1 MRNFSVLS
9 DVEFEELTGDLLGA
23 ELNVL
28 VERFASGADG
38 GIDLRWRVDGQTFI
52 GQCKHYAKSSFSQLL
67 KSAEKEVP
75 KLLKLK
81 PAGYRFIT
89 SFDLSPLQKEKIYA
103 LFSSWMSSPG
113 DILGGRDVDALIT
126 LHEAVERRHPK
137 LWVFTGLQLFWAVR
151 ADIANRTSALK
162 SRIERSM
169 PKYVVHSGYQKAREV
184 LETKNVCLISGP
196 PGIGKTTL
204 AQMLLAEHISMGY
217 EPVVIS
223 EDISEAWHSLTHN
236 TRQIF
241 IYDDF
246 LGEIAFFE
254 RMAKNEDKRLV
265 DLIEK
270 ITSGSSKKLVLTTRE
285 YILRDAKKFY
295 ERLDH
300 LDTRLNFLLEL
311 NAYSRNDRA
320 RILYNHLWHSEVSS
334 TCLREISAGG
344 YKKIINHGG
353 YNPRLI
359 EYCTGGAFD
368 VESSGYPDRFEATLD
383 HPERIWRAAFD
394 KHLLE
399 EHRLLTLILCTL
411 PRKTALDDLREAY
424 VSLCNHSGISN
435 AGRAFRDALEV
446 LEGTFITIGRN
457 EEGKPA
463 VSHANPS
470 VTEFCLARI
479 ESDSELLRKMIESV
493 VFFEQLSIMFKH
505 GDGAAFF
512 SGGRVG
518 RRSRLILLSAIEAE
532 RDLLLASIRRT
543 FKSRS
548 PERELVWQTDRGNS
562 YMEPPGKF
570 ERRVNFLFQC
580 LEKWGMDATEIEAEV
595 AFVIDRWK
603 ESEGGK
609 EDALKLSERIDSSS
623 LASRLGEKAFNAL
636 DSWLNSTLR
645 ETEDWIHYTEFASRS
660 GGLGPDAAEQFDRF
674 MDEEFSRWSPSPPD
688 LEKMKDIA
696 EDMGLDHLVS
706 RIDEALEE
714 ESSEPD
720 ENYHREASSEVRSSV
735 HEVSEGELAELFGRL
750 SSD

>member
-23 ELNVL
+23 EFNAL

-38 GIDLRWRVDGQTFI
+38 GIDLRWRINGQTLI
-52 GQCKHYAKSSFSQLL
+52 GQCKHYTKSSFSQLL
-67 KSAEKEVP
+67 KSAEKEVA
-75 KLLKLK
+75 KLLKLN
-81 PAGYRFIT
+81 PAGYKFIT
-89 SFDLSPLQKEKIYA
+89 SFDLSPLQKEKIYT
-103 LFSSWMSSPG
+103 LFSDWMSSPI
-113 DILGGRDVDALIT
+113 DVLGGKDIDALIT
-126 LHEAVERRHPK
+126 RHEAVERRHPK
-137 LWVFTGLQLFWAVR
+137 LWVSTGLQLFWAVH

-169 PKYVVHSGYQKAREV
+169 PKYVVHSGYQDARAV
-184 LETKNVCLISGP
+184 LETRNVCLISGP

-217 EPVVIS
+217 EPVVVS
-223 EDISEAWHSLTHN
+223 EDINEAWHSITHN

-270 ITSGSSKKLVLTTRE
+270 ISSGSSKKLVLTTRE
-285 YILRDAKKFY
+285 YILRDAKKVY

-300 LDTRLNFLLEL
+300 LDNRLNFLLEL
-311 NAYSRNDRA
+311 HAYSRTDRA
-320 RILYNHLWHSEVSS
+320 RILYNHLWHADISS
-334 TCLREISAGG
+334 TCLREIGIGG
-344 YKKIINHGG
+344 YKQIVDHKG

-368 VESSGYPDRFEATLD
+368 VESSGYPDRFKATLD

-399 EHRLLTLILCTL
+399 EHRLLTLVLCTL
-411 PRKTALDDLREAY
+411 PRKADLDDLREAY
-424 VSLCNHSGISN
+424 VSLCSRAGISN
-435 AGRAFRDALEV
+435 AGRSFRDALEV

-479 ESDSELLRKMIESV
+479 ESDGELLRNIIESA
-493 VFFEQLSIMFKH
+493 VFFEQLSTMFKH
-505 GDGAAFF
+505 GDGAGFF
-512 SGGRVG
+512 SGGRLG
-518 RRSRLILLSAIEAE
+518 QRSRLSLLSAINAE
-532 RDLLLASIRRT
+532 RDLLLTAMKRT

-548 PERELVWQTDRGNS
+548 PEREMVWQAGRGNFVT
-562 YMEPPGKF
+562 EPPGKF
-570 ERRVNFLFQC
+570 ERRVNFSFQR
-580 LEKWGMDATEIEAEV
+580 LGKWKMDASAIEAEV
-595 AFVIDRWK
+595 AFIIGRWEK
-603 ESEGGK
+603 REGGK
-609 EDALKLSERIDSSS
+609 EDALKLIEEIESSS
-623 LASRLGEKAFNAL
+623 LTSTVSEQALHAL
-636 DSWLNSTLR
+636 DSWLDSTLS
-645 ETEDWIHYTEFASRS
+645 ETEDWIHYAEFASRW
-660 GGLGPDAAEQFDRF
+660 GGLGPDTGAQFDRF
-674 MDEEFSRWSPSPPD
+674 MNEEFSRWSPHPPD

-696 EDMGLDHLVS
+696 DDLGLDDLVN

-714 ESSEPD
+714 ESREPD
-720 ENYHREASSEVRSSV
+720 DDYHREASSEVESSI
-735 HEVSEGELAELFGRL
+735 HEVTEGELAELFGRL

>member
-1 MRNFSVLS
+1 MRDFSVLS

-28 VERFASGADG
+28 VERFAAGADG
-38 GIDLRWRVDGQTFI
+38 GIDLRWRIDGQTFI

-67 KSAEKEVP
+67 KSAEKEVT
-75 KLLKLK
+75 KLLKLN
-81 PAGYRFIT
+81 PTGYKFMT
-89 SFDLSPLQKEKIYA
+89 SFDLSPLQKEKIHA
-103 LFSSWMSSPG
+103 LFSEWMSSPS
-113 DILGGRDVDALIT
+113 DILGGKDIDALIT
-126 LHEAVERRHPK
+126 RHEAVERRHPK
-137 LWVFTGLQLFWAVR
+137 LWVSTGLQLFWAVR

-169 PKYVVHSGYQKAREV
+169 PKYVVHSGYQDAREV

-223 EDISEAWHSLTHN
+223 QDINEAWHSLTHN

-270 ITSGSSKKLVLTTRE
+270 ISSGSSKKLILTTRE

-300 LDTRLNFLLEL
+300 LDGRLNFLLEL

-320 RILYNHLWHSEVSS
+320 RILYNHLWHSEISS
-334 TCLREISAGG
+334 TCLREISIGG
-344 YKKIINHGG
+344 YKKIIDHKG

-368 VESSGYPDRFEATLD
+368 IESSGYPDRFKATLD

-411 PRKTALDDLREAY
+411 PRQAALDDLREAY
-424 VSLCNHSGISN
+424 VSLCSQAGIPN
-435 AGRAFRDALEV
+435 AGRSFRDTLEV

-457 EEGKPA
+457 GEGKPA

-479 ESDSELLRKMIESV
+479 ESDSELLRNIIESAV
-493 VFFEQLSIMFKH
+493 LFEQLSIIFKH

-512 SGGRVG
+512 SGGRLG
-518 RRSRLILLSAIEAE
+518 RRSRLILLSAINAE
-532 RDLLLASIRRT
+532 RDLLLASMRRT

-548 PERELVWQTDRGNS
+548 PEREMVWQAGRGNF
-562 YMEPPGKF
+562 YTEPPGKF
-570 ERRVNFLFQC
+570 ERRINFFFQC
-580 LEKWGMDATEIEAEV
+580 LERWEMDVSVIEAEV
-595 AFVIDRWK
+595 LFVIERWK
-603 ESEGGK
+603 NSEGGK
-609 EDALKLSERIDSSS
+609 EDALKLIEEIESRSLPSSVSEQAIH
-623 LASRLGEKAFNAL
+623 AL
-636 DSWLNSTLR
+636 DSWLESTLK
-645 ETEDWIHYTEFASRS
+645 ETEDWIHYAEFASRS
-660 GGLGPDAAEQFDRF
+660 GGLGPDTADQFDRF

-696 EDMGLDHLVS
+696 ENMGLDDLVS

-714 ESSEPD
+714 ESREPD
-720 ENYHREASSEVRSSV
+720 DDYHREASSEVESNV
-735 HEVSEGELAELFGRL
+735 HEVTEGELAELFGRL

>member
-38 GIDLRWRVDGQTFI
+38 GIDLRWRIDGQTFI

-81 PAGYRFIT
+81 PAGYKFIT

-103 LFSSWMSSPG
+103 LFSNWMSSPG

-169 PKYVVHSGYQKAREV
+169 PKYVVHSGYQDAREV

-270 ITSGSSKKLVLTTRE
+270 ISSGSSKKLVLTTRE

-320 RILYNHLWHSEVSS
+320 RILYNHLWHSEISS
-334 TCLREISAGG
+334 TCLREISVGG
-344 YKKIINHGG
+344 YKKIINHRG

-368 VESSGYPDRFEATLD
+368 VESSGYPDRFEATLN

-411 PRKTALDDLREAY
+411 PRKAALDDLREAY
-424 VSLCNHSGISN
+424 VSLCSHSGISN

-457 EEGKPA
+457 EEGKPS

-479 ESDSELLRKMIESV
+479 ESDSELLRKIIESA
-493 VFFEQLSIMFKH
+493 VFFEQLSTIFKH

-518 RRSRLILLSAIEAE
+518 RRSRLILLSAINAE

-548 PERELVWQTDRGNS
+548 PEREMVWQTDRGNS

-580 LEKWGMDATEIEAEV
+580 LEKWGMDATAIETEV
-595 AFVIDRWK
+595 AFIIDRWK

-609 EDALKLSERIDSSS
+609 EDAVKLLKRIESSS
-623 LASRLGEKAFNAL
+623 LASRLSEQAFHAL
-636 DSWLNSTLR
+636 NSWLDSTLR
-645 ETEDWIHYTEFASRS
+645 ETDDWIHYAEFASHS
-660 GGLGPDAAEQFDRF
+660 GGLGPDAADQFDRF

>member
-1 MRNFSVLS
+1 
-9 DVEFEELTGDLLGA
+9 
-23 ELNVL
+23 
-28 VERFASGADG
+28 
-38 GIDLRWRVDGQTFI
+38 
-52 GQCKHYAKSSFSQLL
+52 
-67 KSAEKEVP
+67 
-75 KLLKLK
+75 
-81 PAGYRFIT
+81 
-89 SFDLSPLQKEKIYA
+89 
-103 LFSSWMSSPG
+103 
-113 DILGGRDVDALIT
+113 
-126 LHEAVERRHPK
+126 
-137 LWVFTGLQLFWAVR
+137 
-151 ADIANRTSALK
+151 
-162 SRIERSM
+162 M